1 MLFISRILLYLANSF
16 YIFLFEV
23 IVEAISF
30 SFISGTNEAY
40 LYERCNEYK
49 IEYIIESSKINSFG
63 TIGFILSILM
73 FPLFYKLNDLNFLI
87 LLTAL
92 STFIGLLLTFS
103 INVIKHSYKI
113 KNKINFNLL
122 LNKKFFN

>member
-40 LYERCNEYK
+40 LYEICNEYK

-73 FPLFYKLNDLNFLI
+73 FPLFYKLNDLNF
-87 LLTAL
+87 
-92 STFIGLLLTFS
+92 
-103 INVIKHSYKI
+103 
-113 KNKINFNLL
+113 
-122 LNKKFFN
+122 